1 MRKIFFIFCFLAAV
15 CMPVVVLSQQCD
27 DIQVPWIENFGTY
40 QNSNVADCWIVD
52 RQGIGQARINANN
65 LQFSLQATDK
75 FMVALPAVALPP
87 DSVYFRF
94 HAKYSG
100 NLDFVYGVMTDTA
113 DTNSFLLIDT
123 LPLEANSDWIEVSFT
138 TLGTGLT
145 DTVHLAFKISTPT
158 YATVQLDN
166 FYIDR
171 AAGCSMPVSPWT
183 SYVDTMSATLKWH
196 CDPPFGGF
204 ALTLN
209 DSLQYFTP
217 DTLIDIVNL
226 SPNTAYNYSLRTIC
240 QEGELSPEVR
250 GSFRTTC
257 MAVQLPLYQD
267 FEIYFAGATPS
278 CWRVLRGLYT
288 TSAQFIYPSVQI
300 YSGNKVLELRKGDDS
315 VVAIAT
321 PMIAYPGNALHVGF
335 DMHLPPFTSMTVGL
349 LYNPYDMD
357 SFIPITSFEGAEG
370 VVGELDHYDVYSERI
385 TDTAFAYVV
394 FYWNSNGSA
403 TQLLL
408 DNVVIEPTDSCHAIS
423 EVRYDIVEQNSITIS
438 WTDYSLAPQGYEVR
452 YSTVDSV
459 ESADSVFFT
468 TDTIFTAYNLEVN
481 MSYYFWVRSL
491 CYGDT
496 VRWFPAG
503 YVRTE
508 CGQPLLPY
516 SEDFDSYREGEI
528 IPCWEYY
535 HTDYTCND
543 PYVRGSTVT
552 QSFPFVWGFNVPKTD
567 TLLVVLPSVGI
578 NARNLEVSFMLA
590 QFNGCFEAG
599 VYEPSNDVFT
609 PVIRQLGNSA
619 NPITSQQ
626 FVFQCDTVE
635 AATQFSR
642 IAFRWYCKPG
652 ITSPSIAQA
661 AYMDNLLVRRIPYC
675 HPADSVDVIS
685 ITNNSAVV
693 HVYDSWNTGLYR
705 VIYTDGHTVD
715 TAIGYGEY
723 INLTGLQ
730 HSTNYNISVSGFCVD
745 GSMTD
750 PVVGLFH
757 TDCMTLSH
765 DDMPYEETFDDY
777 TDGVHINPCWKL
789 QSYNVSY
796 PNYPIPYQGVYYS
809 DTATSNG
816 VSMQFPVNCSGAYSE
831 IMVLPQVD
839 YTSDLYVEFMARSSN
854 ISSRIDVGIMD
865 NPNDLS
871 TFYRITTIAIQN
883 IGTWTRFTVP
893 FDGYNGSGKY
903 IAFAAYETNLYASGN
918 IYIDNV
924 KLKISPPCSDS
935 LTWLSVR
942 DVDNMCA
949 TVLWNAS
956 PARNENAQYIVHVLD
971 TAGNELFAD
980 TTSSMTHT
988 ICGLDNQT
996 SYQVY
1001 VDLYCDSSIV
1011 ATTTNQIGFT
1021 TQCGSNNTISIGTNA
1036 NGGTTSAFMPVVLQ
1050 SSTRRSLSEQ
1060 LYFASEMQNTAGMIT
1075 DMKLYLSSANVLQDM
1090 VMCTIRLGHTTEN
1103 ALRQWIPLDSLE
1115 VVYEGPLNFRQ
1126 GWNALSLAKPFHYN
1140 GSDNLVV
1147 SFKAVKY
1154 GPTLNNQF
1162 LFGTRNATDS
1172 SAIFIN
1178 DANVVDTVF
1187 VGYRN
1192 RVRFSICVDQPDICQ
1207 PPAITSFVTG
1217 DNSITVNYSP
1227 TPCEL
1232 HITRGWWSRSF
1243 TGIMDSTGSHTFEGL
1258 TPATEYTIGLRTHC
1272 ANGDRSLWTIRRIST
1287 DSVNAL
1293 PPLVMT
1299 LDSVTYNSVSVR
1311 WRPRASEDKWEV
1323 RLFNTVTDIRAVL
1336 TDTAYFFDGLSS
1348 MVIYHVSVRSLCGSD
1363 YSILSPWSDTLTFT
1377 TDYCHPVTDVLVT
1390 DITETSA
1397 HVTWTPSHN
1406 SVSWKLEYGYEGFL
1420 RGEAIGSYSVGT
1432 PTFELDS
1439 LEPGTSYNL
1448 YVASVCGPGMSSG
1461 WVGTDPFRT
1470 SGNSDITTTPD
1481 GMGFEVYPNPASS
1494 YVTVQIDD
1502 ENPDI
1507 NISVLDQQ
1515 GRVVAASYGPK
1526 AVIDVSNLSTGVYFV
1541 RISGSSYH
1549 AVKKLIVK

>member
-1 MRKIFFIFCFLAAV
+1 MRKIVFAFCFLAAM
-15 CMPVVVLSQQCD
+15 CKPAVVSSQQCG
-27 DIQVPWIENFGTY
+27 DIQVPWTENFSTY

-52 RQGIGQARINANN
+52 RQGIGQAQIYANC
-65 LQFSLQATDK
+65 LQFSLQATDQ

-113 DTNSFLLIDT
+113 DTNSFFLIDT
-123 LPLEANSDWIEVSFT
+123 MPLDANSDWIEVSFT

-171 AAGCSMPVSPWT
+171 AAGCSMPVSPWI

-209 DSLQYFTP
+209 DSLHYYTP

-226 SPNTAYNYSLRTIC
+226 SSNTTYNYSLRTIC

-257 MAVQLPLYQD
+257 LAVQLPLYED
-267 FEIYFAGATPS
+267 LENYSVGTIPS
-278 CWRVLRGLYT
+278 CWRVLRGLYN
-288 TSAQFIYPSVQI
+288 TSAQFSYPSVQM
-300 YSGNKVLELRKGDDS
+300 YSGNKVLELRKGNDS

-321 PMIAYPGNALHVGF
+321 PMIAYPGNALHMGF
-335 DMHLPPFTSMTVGL
+335 DMRLPPFTDMTVGL

-357 SFIPITSFEGAEG
+357 GFTPITRFEGTEG
-370 VVGELDHYDVYSERI
+370 VAGHMSHYDVYSERI
-385 TDTAFAYVV
+385 PDTAFAYVV
-394 FYWNSNGSA
+394 FYWNSNGTAA
-403 TQLLL
+403 TLQL

-423 EVRYDIVEQNSITIS
+423 EVRYDVVEQNSITIS
-438 WTDYSLAPQGYEVR
+438 WTDYSIAPQGYEVR

-459 ESADSVFFT
+459 ESADSIYFT
-468 TDTIFTAYNLEVN
+468 TDTILTVYNLEVN

-491 CYGDT
+491 CDGDT
-496 VRWFPAG
+496 VQWVPAG

-516 SEDFDSYREGEI
+516 FEDFDSYREGEI

-543 PYVRGSTVT
+543 PYVRQSTAT
-552 QSFPFVWGFNVPKTD
+552 QSFPYVWGFNTPYTD

-578 NARNLEVSFMLA
+578 SARNLEVSFMLA
-590 QFNGCFEAG
+590 QYFGCFEAG
-599 VYEPSNDVFT
+599 VYEPSTGVFT
-609 PVIRQLGNSA
+609 PVVRQLGDNA
-619 NPITSQQ
+619 NHNIRQQ

-642 IAFRWYCKPG
+642 IAFRWSSKPG
-652 ITSPSIAQA
+652 LPSISQV
-661 AYMDNLLVRRIPYC
+661 AYLDNLLVRRIPYC
-675 HPADSVDVIS
+675 HPADSVEVVG
-685 ITNNSAVV
+685 ITYNTAVV
-693 HVYDSWNTGLYR
+693 HVFDSWNTGLYR

-715 TAIGYGEY
+715 TAVGYGEY

-730 HSTNYNISVSGFCVD
+730 HSTYYNISVCGFCMD

-765 DDMPYEETFDDY
+765 DDMPYEETFDYY

-789 QSYNVSY
+789 HSYNYIY

-809 DTATSNG
+809 DSSASDG
-816 VSMQFPVNCSGAYSE
+816 VSMQFPVSYNLPNVYSE

-839 YTSDLYVEFMARSSN
+839 YTSDLYVEFMAMSAN

-865 NPNDLS
+865 NPDDLS

-883 IGTWTRFTVP
+883 ISSWTRYIVS

-903 IAFAAYETNLYASGN
+903 IAFAAYTNEVYVTSN

-924 KLKISPPCSDS
+924 KLKILPPCSDS
-935 LTWLSVR
+935 LTWLSVT

-971 TAGNELFAD
+971 SAGSELFAD
-980 TTSSMTHT
+980 TTTSMTHT

-1001 VDLYCDSSIV
+1001 VDLYCDSSVV
-1011 ATTTNQIGFT
+1011 ATTTTQIGFT
-1021 TQCGSNNTISIGTNA
+1021 TQCGLNNTISIGANA
-1036 NGGTTSAFMPVVLQ
+1036 NNGAASAFLPVVLQ
-1050 SSTRRSLSEQ
+1050 SATRRSLSEQ
-1060 LYFASEMQNTAGMIT
+1060 LFFASEMQNTAGMIT
-1075 DMKLYLSSANVLQDM
+1075 DMKMYLYSSNVLQDM
-1090 VMCTIRLGHTTEN
+1090 VMCTIRLGHTSEN
-1103 ALRQWIPLDSLE
+1103 ALRQLVPLDSME
-1115 VVYEGPLNFRQ
+1115 VVYEGPLNFRH
-1126 GWNALSLAKPFHYN
+1126 GWNAISFANPFHYN

-1147 SFKAVKY
+1147 SFEAVKY
-1154 GPTLNNQF
+1154 GASTNSQF
-1162 LFGTRNATDS
+1162 MFGIRNATDS
-1172 SAIFIN
+1172 LAIFIN
-1178 DANVVDTVF
+1178 DANVHDTVH
-1187 VGYRN
+1187 VGFRN
-1192 RVRFSICVDQPDICQ
+1192 RVRFSICIDHSDICQ
-1207 PPAITSFVTG
+1207 PPAITSFNAG
-1217 DNSITVNYSP
+1217 DNSITVNYTP

-1232 HITRGWWSRSF
+1232 HITQGWWSRSF
-1243 TGIMDSTGSHTFEGL
+1243 TGVMDSTGSYTFEGL
-1258 TPATEYTIGLRTHC
+1258 APATEYTIGLRSHC
-1272 ANGDRSLWTIRRIST
+1272 ANGERSLWTIRRIST
-1287 DSVNAL
+1287 DTVDAL
-1293 PPLVMT
+1293 PPLVMS
-1299 LDSVTYNSVSVR
+1299 LDSVTYNSVNVS
-1311 WRPRASEDKWEV
+1311 WRPRASENKWEV
-1323 RLFNTVTDIRAVL
+1323 RLFNTVTDIRVVL
-1336 TDTAYFFDGLSS
+1336 TDTAYSFDGLTS
-1348 MVIYHVSVRSLCGSD
+1348 MVTYHVSVRSLCGSD
-1363 YSILSPWSDTLTFT
+1363 YSILSPWSDTLSFT

-1397 HVTWTPSHN
+1397 HVTWTPSRN

-1432 PTFELDS
+1432 PAFDLDS

-1470 SGNSDITTTPD
+1470 SGNSDITTTLD
-1481 GMGFEVYPNPASS
+1481 GTGFEIYPNPASS
-1494 YVTVQIDD
+1494 YVTVRIDN
-1502 ENPDI
+1502 ENPETD
-1507 NISVLDQQ
+1507 ISVLDQQ
-1515 GRVVAASYGPK
+1515 GRVVATSNGPK
-1526 AVIDVSNLSTGVYFV
+1526 AVIDVSRLSTGVYFV
-1541 RISGSSYH
+1541 RISSSSYS